1 MSIGTLDGA
10 SVEFRDGLVWV
21 GGECMTEGLECEAPE
36 QILADLRMAWGS
48 RFIEA
53 AQ

>member
-21 GGECMTEGLECEAPE
+21 GGECMTEGLECDAPE
-36 QILADLRMAWGS
+36 QILADLRMAWRS
-48 RFIEA
+48 RFVEA